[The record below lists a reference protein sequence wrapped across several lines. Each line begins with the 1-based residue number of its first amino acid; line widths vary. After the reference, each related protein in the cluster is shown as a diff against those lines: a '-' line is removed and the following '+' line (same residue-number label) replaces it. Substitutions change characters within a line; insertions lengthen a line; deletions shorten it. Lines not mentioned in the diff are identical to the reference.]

1 MMSEQQITQIL
12 TWMGKIDEK
21 LDDVMKR
28 QQLDTLKRLECE
40 DYFDMRYERKRDYAK
55 GLELFKNALIAI
67 NTIVILLVF
76 AGVIG

>member
-1 MMSEQQITQIL
+1 
-12 TWMGKIDEK
+12 
-21 LDDVMKR
+21 
-28 QQLDTLKRLECE
+28 
-40 DYFDMRYERKRDYAK
+40 MRYERKRDYAK